1 MSQPVSLLDAQS
13 LLGRFDIA
21 ADDLKLLEKC
31 GEILGAGTIDRV
43 VDQFY
48 QWLPQQPEFN
58 VFFSSQDTVDRVS
71 KLQKAYWAAFFS
83 GVVDQRYIDYRV
95 RIGEIHAQ
103 RDLPS
108 LIYFAAV
115 LRFQLLFMEELQASG
130 LGKDRLLPATRAFT
144 KLLALDTYV
153 ISDQI
158 AQFAKRRV
166 SESGKAM
173 LEMSTPVTSIWEGIL
188 LLPLVGIVDSQRTQ
202 DIMEKVLS
210 RISESQARVFVM
222 DISGVVTV
230 DTGVAN
236 NFIRITQA
244 TRLMGCESIISG
256 ISPNVARTLVEL
268 GANVGEVRTTA
279 TLRDALQLALAAIKP
294 LMRDGRAAAD
304 GHAEAAQR

>member
-1 MSQPVSLLDAQS
+1 MSQSSLDSQSLLD
-13 LLGRFDIA
+13 RFDIS
-21 ADDLKLLEKC
+21 ADDLNLLQKC
-31 GEILGAGTIDRV
+31 GEALGANTFDRV
-43 VDQFY
+43 VERFY
-48 QWLPQQPEFN
+48 EWLPQQPEFN
-58 VFFSSQDTVDRVS
+58 VFFSSQDTVERVK
-71 KLQKAYWAAFFS
+71 KLQKGYWAGFFS
-83 GVVDQRYIDYRV
+83 GIVDQRYVDYRI

-115 LRFQLLFMEELQASG
+115 LRFQLLFQEELETSG

-166 SESGKAM
+166 AESGKAM
-173 LEMSTPVTSIWEGIL
+173 LEMSTPVTSIWEGVL

-210 RISESQARVFVM
+210 RIAESQARVCVM

-294 LMRDGRAAAD
+294 VLRDGRAVAEGQAD
-304 GHAEAAQR
+304 VMQR

>member
-1 MSQPVSLLDAQS
+1 MSQSLLDSQS
-13 LLGRFDIA
+13 LLVRFDIS
-21 ADDLKLLEKC
+21 ADDLTLLKKC
-31 GEILGAGTIDRV
+31 GETLGEGKIDRV

-48 QWLPQQPEFN
+48 EWLPQQPEFN
-58 VFFSSQDTVDRVS
+58 VFFSSQDTVDRV
-71 KLQKAYWAAFFS
+71 KRLQKAYWAGFFS
-83 GVVDQRYIDYRV
+83 GIVDQRYVDYRI

-115 LRFQLLFMEELQASG
+115 LRFQLLFMDELQSSG

-166 SESGKAM
+166 AESGKAM
-173 LEMSTPVTSIWEGIL
+173 LEMSTPVTSIWDGIL

-210 RISESQARVFVM
+210 RIGESQARVFVM

-279 TLRDALQLALAAIKP
+279 TLRDALQLALGAIKTS
-294 LMRDGRAAAD
+294 LRDGRMASEAQ
-304 GHAEAAQR
+304 AEVMQR